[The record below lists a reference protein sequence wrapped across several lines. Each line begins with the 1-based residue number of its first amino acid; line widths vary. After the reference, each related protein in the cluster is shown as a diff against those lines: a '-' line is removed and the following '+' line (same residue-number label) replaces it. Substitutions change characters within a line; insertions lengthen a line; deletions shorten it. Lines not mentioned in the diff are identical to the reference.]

1 MATFDLIDR
10 PWLPCLMADGAAT
23 ELGLRQALTGAHELR
38 ELYDPSPLATVSLHR
53 LLLAIL
59 HRAYEGPSSME
70 AWRAIWQEGRFD
82 PATIDAYLECW
93 RHCFDLFDPERP
105 FFQVPFIA
113 DLADPRKQAP
123 VAKLAQEAA
132 AGNNATLF
140 DHSNDDEPLPVPAAK
155 AARDLVATQAFSIG
169 FGKSYPFYLSDSSLI
184 RGYSVLAV
192 GGSLFETLMLN
203 LLPYDRHRPMPWLR
217 DDDPPIWEQDSPPEP
232 GRDGTPV
239 AGYADYLT
247 WQSRQ
252 IHLIP
257 DGGET
262 VTRCQVRQR
271 FKLAGSPLDP
281 FKCYQADPQRGWRP
295 RSFRPQRALW
305 RDSTLLFQQIGT
317 GPSGGQSR
325 RPELMD
331 WLARV
336 KSERD
341 AGRIAAQPRYRLR
354 AFGVTTDDGNAA
366 SVVLWRREELPLPL
380 ALLEEPQ
387 AIVAVRQAIDLA
399 EEVNRALGAG
409 TRRLATLLL
418 APMADHADARQ
429 PDSEK
434 AVRPLARSLGI
445 EARFWPL
452 LETPFAQF
460 LTALPADRRVDPEG
474 DEGDLI
480 FGETTLP
487 AWAATVRRA
496 ARRAFEEGTAGL
508 DRSARSLK
516 AVALARRHF
525 EYRLAEAMKEEKGE
539 AAA

>member
-1 MATFDLIDR
+1 
-10 PWLPCLMADGAAT
+10 
-23 ELGLRQALTGAHELR
+23 
-38 ELYDPSPLATVSLHR
+38 
-53 LLLAIL
+53 
-59 HRAYEGPSSME
+59 
-70 AWRAIWQEGRFD
+70 
-82 PATIDAYLECW
+82 
-93 RHCFDLFDPERP
+93 
-105 FFQVPFIA
+105 
-113 DLADPRKQAP
+113 

-140 DHSNDDEPLPVPAAK
+140 DHSNDAAPRPIPAAK

-169 FGKSYPFYLSDSSLI
+169 LGRSFPFYLSDSSLI
-184 RGYSVLAV
+184 RGYSVLAA
-192 GGSLFETLMLN
+192 GDSLFETLMLN
-203 LLPYDRHRPMPWLR
+203 LLPYDQHRPMAWLGN
-217 DDDPPIWEQDSPPEP
+217 DDPPTWEQEATPEP
-232 GRDGTPV
+232 DRGGTPV

-257 DGGET
+257 DGVGDT

-271 FKLAGSPLDP
+271 FKLAGIPLDP
-281 FKCYQADPQRGWRP
+281 FKCYQADAQSGWKP
-295 RSFRPQRALW
+295 LTFRPQRALW

-317 GPSGGQSR
+317 GPSGSQSR
-325 RPELMD
+325 RPEVMN

-336 KSERD
+336 KMERD
-341 AGRIAAQPRYRLR
+341 AGRIAAQPLYRLR
-354 AFGVTTDDGNAA
+354 AFGVTTDDGRAA

-380 ALLEEPQ
+380 ALLAESQ

-399 EEVNRALGAG
+399 EEVNCALGAG
-409 TRRLATLLL
+409 TGRLATLLL

-452 LETPFAQF
+452 LETPFSGF
-460 LTALPADRRVDPEG
+460 LTALPADRRADPEG
-474 DEGDLI
+474 EEGDLV

-496 ARRAFEEGTAGL
+496 ARQAFEEGTAGL

-525 EYRLAEAMKEEKGE
+525 EYRLAEAMKEQKGVV
-539 AAA
+539 AA